1 MNKSLSTKKLVL
13 LGMMS
18 ALLILM
24 AFTPLGYLNIGLL
37 AITLNIIPVAIS
49 IVATGTA
56 GGLVTGGLFG
66 LTSCLQCIGIGGT
79 SAMGAALFAIN
90 PWLTVL
96 HRFGSRLLT
105 GLVVSLI
112 YKLLK
117 NKTGNVSYFII
128 GFCSAFFNTV
138 FFMTTLILFFYN
150 TEYVQ
155 NLMGGKNVILFV
167 CSFVGINAVFEMIA
181 SCLVTGGVCS
191 ALKKGNLID

>member
-1 MNKSLSTKKLVL
+1 MNKSISTKKLVL

-18 ALLILM
+18 GLLILM

-49 IVATGTA
+49 IVAAGYA

-66 LTSCLQCIGIGGT
+66 ITSCLQCIGIGGT

-90 PWLTVL
+90 PWLTFL

-112 YKLLK
+112 YKLIK
-117 NKTGNVSYFII
+117 NKTGNASYFIT
-128 GFCSAFFNTV
+128 GFCSAFFNTL
-138 FFMTTLILFFYN
+138 FFMSTLILFFYN
-150 TEYVQ
+150 SDYVQ
-155 NLMGGKNVILFV
+155 GLMGGKNVILFV

-191 ALKKGNLID
+191 ALKKGSLID